1 MKLVVAALASLVTP
15 ALAQVAA
22 EGAWSRATA
31 PRQDVGAAYV
41 TLNSPSA
48 DRLIAASS
56 PVAAQVRV
64 HGMTMDGTVMK
75 MREAPGIPLAA
86 GQMVRLAPGG
96 LHIMLMGL
104 KAPLKPGD
112 EVPLRL
118 TFEHAP
124 PLDIVA
130 IVQPATATGPA
141 R

>member
-1 MKLVVAALASLVTP
+1 
-15 ALAQVAA
+15 
-22 EGAWSRATA
+22 
-31 PRQDVGAAYV
+31 
-41 TLNSPSA
+41 
-48 DRLIAASS
+48 
-56 PVAAQVRV
+56 
-64 HGMTMDGTVMK
+64 MTMDGTVMK

-118 TFEHAP
+118 TFERAP